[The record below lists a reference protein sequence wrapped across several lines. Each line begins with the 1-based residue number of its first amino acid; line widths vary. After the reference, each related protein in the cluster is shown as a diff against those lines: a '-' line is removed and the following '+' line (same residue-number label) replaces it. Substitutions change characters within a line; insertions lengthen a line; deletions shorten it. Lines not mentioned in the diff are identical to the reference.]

1 MPPRFRCL
9 LHYGHPPQTVAAVKD
24 WHPTSSPR
32 RTNASTLPPAITVA
46 GPATCRGTTLAAVAV
61 RTAGTGQAEGI
72 GRGAGALRPMQRV
85 LRAPRGS
92 EPDHAQT
99 QTQLGI
105 DLQTCIEIRC
115 SACYGHH
122 AGPSLIVRIGRRWEQ
137 RAFARARVC
146 VCVSVCMFLLVRVCV
161 RARVGARE
169 KERVRT
175 RVRAC
180 MGWCIRGERGGEG
193 PVSESARER
202 VSVGEGVRACVRVA
216 SRA

>member
-1 MPPRFRCL
+1 MPPLFRCL

-92 EPDHAQT
+92 EPDDHAQKK
-99 QTQLGI
+99 LGI
-105 DLQTCIEIRC
+105 DLQICIGFDAARAMGTARVRAGLCVSEGAGAARIR
-115 SACYGHH
+115 AC
-122 AGPSLIVRIGRRWEQ
+122 
-137 RAFARARVC
+137 ARVC
-146 VCVSVCMFLLVRVCV
+146 VRERVHVPASARVCARNSARIRGCV
-161 RARVGARE
+161 RASDGA
-169 KERVRT
+169 
-175 RVRAC
+175 
-180 MGWCIRGERGGEG
+180 
-193 PVSESARER
+193 
-202 VSVGEGVRACVRVA
+202 
-216 SRA
+216 